1 MSGKRWIYLFLG
13 TVATASL
20 AFAACGDDD
29 DDDADVTDEATEE
42 ATEAATEEAAEPTEE
57 EAAEGEALE
66 LDLEALNDSGVSGT
80 ATLTDNG
87 DGTTNVVLAV
97 EGDDATVPHPAHIH
111 VDPGEC
117 LDAADIIADLTP
129 VEGGSST
136 TDVDVALA
144 DIQATEHVIIIHES
158 VENIGNYIACAE
170 IPPA

>member
-13 TVATASL
+13 AVAIGSL

-29 DDDADVTDEATEE
+29 DDDDDDVAEEVAEE
-42 ATEAATEEAAEPTEE
+42 ATEAEE
-57 EAAEGEALE
+57 EATEAEEPAGGEAVE

-87 DGTTNVVLAV
+87 DGTTDVVLTV

-111 VDPGEC
+111 IDPGEC

-136 TDVDVALA
+136 TTVDVALA

-158 VENIGNYIACAE
+158 VENIQNYIACAE
-170 IPPA
+170 IPTS

>member
-13 TVATASL
+13 AVAIGSL

-29 DDDADVTDEATEE
+29 DDDDADVAEEVAEE
-42 ATEAATEEAAEPTEE
+42 ATEA
-57 EAAEGEALE
+57 EGEATEAEEPAGGEAVE

-80 ATLTDNG
+80 ASLTDNG
-87 DGTTNVVLAV
+87 DGTTDVVLTV

-111 VDPGEC
+111 LDPGEC
-117 LDAADIIADLTP
+117 LEAGDIIADLTP

-136 TDVDVALA
+136 TTVDVALA

-158 VENIGNYIACAE
+158 VENIQNYIACAE
-170 IPPA
+170 IPTS

>member
-1 MSGKRWIYLFLG
+1 LSRKRWFYPFLG
-13 TVATASL
+13 AVAIASL

-29 DDDADVTDEATEE
+29 DDDDADVAEEATEEPTEE
-42 ATEAATEEAAEPTEE
+42 ATEAPTEEAAAPV
-57 EAAEGEALE
+57 E
-66 LDLEALNDSGVSGT
+66 LDLEALNESGVSGT

-87 DGTTNVVLAV
+87 DGTTDVVLAV
-97 EGDDATVPHPAHIH
+97 EGDDQTVPHPAHIH

-129 VEGGSST
+129 VEGGAST
-136 TDVDVALA
+136 TTVDVALA

-170 IPPA
+170 IPTS